1 MEPCT
6 ESDRSSCTVSSAELS
21 PIRYFLSIVRLTWR
35 SFVSFCLVSQ
45 SLSAQTDSLRT
56 QVSFRAISNRSFSK
70 GPWLQGQMKLPR
82 FSSAVS
88 AETLSTF
95 VAGSPQSLSECLFSL
110 SHQKTLPSPLCWGRI
125 VRSRTESPRLI
136 YLAVPQPFSKCFSGR
151 FAFSF
156 R

>member
-6 ESDRSSCTVSSAELS
+6 ESDRSSCTVSSAELP
-21 PIRYFLSIVRLTWR
+21 PIRPFLLIVRLTWR

-45 SLSAQTDSLRT
+45 SLSAQTDSPSA
-56 QVSFRAISNRSFSK
+56 QVSFKVISNRSFSK

-110 SHQKTLPSPLCWGRI
+110 SHQKTLPSPLCWGRT
-125 VRSRTESPRLI
+125 VSSRTESPRLI
-136 YLAVPQPFSKCFSGR
+136 HLSVSQPFSTNCPEQ
-151 FAFSF
+151 FA
-156 R
+156 